1 MGENDFSEML
11 KALQASGLPSDPSQL
26 GECLRSLGLDGRT
39 PEAARDLLSKMGLD
53 SRDMQRQD
61 EIISQ
66 INRITAGFS
75 REKRQQIGGLFE
87 EMARQ
92 VGCEELPPEFL
103 EFLDQWKRGG

>member
-1 MGENDFSEML
+1 MDENNFAEVL
-11 KALQASGLPSDPSQL
+11 KALRASGLPSDPSQL
-26 GECLRSLGLDGRT
+26 GECLRSLGLDGGN
-39 PEAARDLLSKMGLD
+39 PEAARELLSKMGLD
-53 SRDMQRQD
+53 CQDLQKKD

-75 REKRQQIGGLFE
+75 REKRRQIGGLFE

>member
-1 MGENDFSEML
+1 MGEYDFAEML
-11 KALQASGLPSDPSQL
+11 KALQASGLPSDASQL

-39 PEAARDLLSKMGLD
+39 PEAAQDVLSKMGLD
-53 SRDMQRQD
+53 SRDIQKKD

-75 REKRQQIGGLFE
+75 SEKRHQIGGLFE

-103 EFLDQWKRGG
+103 EFLDRWKRGG